1 MSKRNFIMRSVL
13 LFGILP
19 AVSFIVSRF
28 ALTYDFDVTKID
40 TDFVGTA
47 FGITTIFLL
56 IGYFAGLRGYSV
68 KENK

>member
-1 MSKRNFIMRSVL
+1 MSKRNFNIRSVL

-28 ALTYDFDVTKID
+28 ALTYDFDVMKID

-47 FGITTIFLL
+47 FGITTVFLL
-56 IGYFAGLRGYSV
+56 IVYFAGLRAHSK